1 MHTSLPT
8 SPWSTLWSIRFTHFV
23 LFCVLSS
30 KCSLINIFLSNNSVG
45 CRVIG
50 CGEAA
55 GINLWIAWLANT
67 SQYKPIANSQ
77 YPLEQKHSH
86 CIRSSTSPSLQKLFK
101 NQSAFRFQELSG
113 YPFSEYTLSPQAL
126 KKVCQLAGSETIWW
140 NSSILR
146 KRSSFDFLG
155 NKTLFGSRSVGE
167 AVKYYLADFSR

>member
-1 MHTSLPT
+1 MFPKKY
-8 SPWSTLWSIRFTHFV
+8 FF
-23 LFCVLSS
+23 FQ
-30 KCSLINIFLSNNSVG
+30 NNYVG

-50 CGEAA
+50 CGGAA

-126 KKVCQLAGSETIWW
+126 KKVCQLAGSETVWG

-155 NKTLFGSRSVGE
+155 NKTLLGSRSVGE
-167 AVKYYLADFSR
+167 AVKYYLADFFR

>member
-101 NQSAFRFQELSG
+101 NQSAFQFRELSG
-113 YPFSEYTLSPQAL
+113 YPFSEYTLSPPGPEESL
-126 KKVCQLAGSETIWW
+126 
-140 NSSILR
+140 SIGRIRDSLR
-146 KRSSFDFLG
+146 ELVDS
-155 NKTLFGSRSVGE
+155 
-167 AVKYYLADFSR
+167 